1 MVGWSPQGGDRLR
14 KLACTAGALSA
25 VLGLSACGPVKL
37 HPYDLA
43 AGQEGAKGV
52 HAILLLPLN
61 LVTSLPEELD
71 YPSQRVAAEIVRYL
85 EGLGRKVDRVRLF
98 EARALLASLEKADPP
113 DPDATRLRFLER
125 LRKDRSFDVVVM
137 PDLVYRKA
145 HVRAVTHKVEW
156 DGVQRTLDLRNPYQ
170 HKLSVRYTADVA
182 GDMPGV
188 SLHVLV
194 YGADGQRIFDSYG
207 GIDIV
212 HEAEPYETGQT
223 GAYQLRWRLKRHRL
237 EDLDA
242 IREGVR
248 LAFDPYLSPASPSAN
263 AAP

>member
-1 MVGWSPQGGDRLR
+1 MR
-14 KLACTAGALSA
+14 KLACIAGALQA

-43 AGQEGAKGV
+43 AGQEGARGV

-61 LVTSLPEELD
+61 LVTPLPEELD

-85 EGLGRKVDRVRLF
+85 ERVGPEVDRVRLY

-113 DPDATRLRFLER
+113 DPDATRRRFFER

-145 HVRAVTHKVEW
+145 HVRAVTHKVDW
-156 DGVQRTLDLRNPYQ
+156 DGVQRTLDLKNPYQ
-170 HKLSVRYTADVA
+170 LKQSVRYTADVA
-182 GDMPGV
+182 GDMPAV

-212 HEAEPYETGQT
+212 HEAEIHETGT
-223 GAYQLRWRLKRHRL
+223 EEPSTWRMTLKRHRL
-237 EDLDA
+237 EDRDA

-248 LAFDPYLSPASPSAN
+248 LAFDPYLLPASPSAN